1 MQVQDQSCTSAEMRI
16 QILFT
21 YLWQKQRRYKE
32 QYVFRWCAYTTFVN
46 VALEKGDPSTT
57 KIQVFWCLWQHLFQK
72 NEKNIGQGARN
83 HLKMGVCFPDS
94 LWKALLHLACDRHA
108 LIASGSSENPA
119 TLQEQEIYD
128 CMSAC
133 HLFFL
138 GWQWDQERGDW
149 GKQNCTKALT
159 TPRSVSAV
167 FSRYRN
173 TFSRKAAYCVLQGAL
188 STT

>member
-32 QYVFRWCAYTTFVN
+32 QYVFCAYTTFVN
-46 VALEKGDPSTT
+46 VALEKGDPSTM

-83 HLKMGVCFPDS
+83 HLKMGVCFPDN

-149 GKQNCTKALT
+149 GKQNCTKTLT

-167 FSRYRN
+167 LSRYRN
-173 TFSRKAAYCVLQGAL
+173 TFSRKAAYCMLQGAL